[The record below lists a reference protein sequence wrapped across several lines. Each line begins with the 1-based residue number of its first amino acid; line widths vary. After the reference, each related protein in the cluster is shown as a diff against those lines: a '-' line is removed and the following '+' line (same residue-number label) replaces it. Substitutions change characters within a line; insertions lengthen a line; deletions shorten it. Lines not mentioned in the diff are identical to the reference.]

1 MLTFCCAGCA
11 APRHLDD
18 GIKSYFLEYEP
29 SAFCDYPLLPVV
41 IGISPFSVAPAYD
54 TNRIIYREGA
64 FERQAY
70 FYHRWQV
77 NPGGLVGTLLA
88 RDMKNSGLF
97 AGVVSP
103 DSRIVP
109 DYRIEGSVEEF
120 LEWDREEQW
129 EARLSINIVLMTEQ
143 KTAVRNR
150 VLLQKGFSVSKPC
163 TKRTPEALAAAM
175 SQAMVEV
182 SHLVIDEVHR
192 TLSAESA
199 RRSGG

>member
-1 MLTFCCAGCA
+1 MLAFCCAGCA

-18 GIKSYFLEYEP
+18 DIKSYFLEYEP
-29 SAFCDYPLLPVV
+29 SDFTNYPFLPMV

-77 NPGGLVGTLLA
+77 NPGSLIGTLLA
-88 RDMKNSGLF
+88 RDMKKAGLF

-120 LEWDREEQW
+120 LEWDRDEQW
-129 EARLSINIVLMTEQ
+129 DARLSINIVLMTEQ
-143 KTAVRNR
+143 KTAARNR
-150 VLLQKGFSVSKPC
+150 VLLQKGFSVTKPC
-163 TKRTPEALAAAM
+163 AKRTPEALAAAM
-175 SQAMVEV
+175 SQAMADV
-182 SHLVIDEVHR
+182 SHQVIDEVHR
-192 TLSAESA
+192 TLSAGAA
-199 RRSGG
+199 R